1 MAVNIMI
8 QGTMSNAGKSL
19 IAAGLCRVFAQDGYR
34 VAPFKSQNMALNS
47 CVTEEGLEMGR
58 AQAVQAEACGV
69 RPSVRMNPVLLKP
82 TTDIGSQVIVM
93 GKVRANMKASD
104 YFRYKKELIPEI
116 MEAYGQLASENDI
129 IVIEGAG
136 SPAEINLKSE
146 DIVNMGLAEMVD
158 APVLLVGDIDRGGV
172 FAQLA
177 GTILL
182 LEEKEKDRICGM
194 IINKFRGDVS
204 ILEPGLK
211 MIEEICQKP
220 VLGVV
225 PYAPVDIE
233 DEDSLSER
241 FENKTVN
248 VIDIAV
254 VRFPRIS
261 NFTDFNVFECID
273 GVSVRYVNNVSEI
286 GNPDMIILPGSKNT
300 VADLLWMRE
309 NGIEAAVKKSKCP
322 IFGICGGYQM
332 LGEKITDTDGVEN
345 GGSVRGMGLLP
356 MKTEFKTEKT
366 RTIVNGVFENMT
378 GTLKSLNGTEFEGYE
393 IHMGKSEFSVPCMTK
408 LSNGKQD
415 GISQGDVYGSYVH
428 GIFDKCADKIVKCLC
443 DKKGIDSTK
452 IKSIDMAEMKER
464 EYDRLADMVRES
476 LDMDLIYKIINK
488 EV

>member
-1 MAVNIMI
+1 MQKNEGSKVVKWILIAVSVLFAFVFLILPLYTVISVALRNGVGKYFQYITDKDTI
-8 QGTMSNAGKSL
+8 SAVKLTAKATLSALLVNTFFGLFAAWFLTMFRFKGKKVLTTLIDIPVTVSPVIAGLIFILVFGLSL
-19 IAAGLCRVFAQDGYR
+19 IH
-34 VAPFKSQNMALNS
+34 
-47 CVTEEGLEMGR
+47 
-58 AQAVQAEACGV
+58 
-69 RPSVRMNPVLLKP
+69 
-82 TTDIGSQVIVM
+82 
-93 GKVRANMKASD
+93 
-104 YFRYKKELIPEI
+104 
-116 MEAYGQLASENDI
+116 
-129 IVIEGAG
+129 
-136 SPAEINLKSE
+136 
-146 DIVNMGLAEMVD
+146 
-158 APVLLVGDIDRGGV
+158 
-172 FAQLA
+172 
-177 GTILL
+177 IL
-182 LEEKEKDRICGM
+182 R
-194 IINKFRGDVS
+194 
-204 ILEPGLK
+204 PGLD
-211 MIEEICQKP
+211 MIENLTNVP
-220 VLGVV
+220 VVGVV
-225 PYAPVDIE
+225 PYGHFMID

-241 FENKTVN
+241 FENKAVN

-356 MKTEFKTEKT
+356 METEFKTEKT

-428 GIFDKCADKIVKCLC
+428 GIFDKL
-443 DKKGIDSTK
+443 
-452 IKSIDMAEMKER
+452 
-464 EYDRLADMVRES
+464 S
-476 LDMDLIYKIINK
+476 LIHIFY
-488 EV
+488 